1 MHMVETLLGVGQAS
15 SEFLIVGN
23 CDILVENLT
32 SGSVK
37 LQYKLPPS
45 TLKAVPAWTDF
56 PGGLFTTAI
65 YKTVFISEHG
75 VIMRVL
81 GVGNNAN
88 VYVRLSRYLNK

>member
-1 MHMVETLLGVGQAS
+1 MHMVETLLGVGEAS

-23 CDILVENLT
+23 CDVLVENLT
-32 SGSVK
+32 AGSVK

-56 PGGLFTTAI
+56 PDGLFTTAT

-75 VIMRVL
+75 VTMRVL
-81 GVGNNAN
+81 GVANNAD